1 MEIPTYDVWLK
12 RWREWC
18 DTQSSLH
25 SAATTMAARVA
36 RVGIP
41 ISEFTLR
48 YHYTGRYDDVGL
60 GFAKAVWDQLD
71 ALEREQQGFGDD

>member
-1 MEIPTYDVWLK
+1 
-12 RWREWC
+12 
-18 DTQSSLH
+18 
-25 SAATTMAARVA
+25 MAARVA